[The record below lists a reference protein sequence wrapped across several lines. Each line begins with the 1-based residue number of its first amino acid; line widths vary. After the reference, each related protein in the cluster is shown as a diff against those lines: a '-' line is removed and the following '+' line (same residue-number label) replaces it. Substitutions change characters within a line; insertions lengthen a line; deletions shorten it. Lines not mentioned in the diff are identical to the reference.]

1 MPISRKEFES
11 GQVVTELE
19 RMVIAFLEG
28 HHDSAYTMGD
38 IMEGINIQTSFSDL
52 WKAIVSGLFIFG
64 FADFLNNLVVQ
75 GKIRSN
81 IINGMNYYMAK

>member
-19 RMVIAFLEG
+19 RTVVTFLEEHRG
-28 HHDSAYTMGD
+28 YAYTMGE
-38 IMEGINIQTSFSDL
+38 IMEGTNIQTSFSDL

-64 FADFLNNLVVQ
+64 FADFLNNLVIQ
-75 GKIRSN
+75 GKIKSN
-81 IINGMNYYMAK
+81 IINGMNYYTAK